1 MKTHHNPTRNPNKR
15 LFGIIVGA
23 ISLLLIPLVL
33 QLTIGTGIDG
43 KGFNWQLGDFV
54 VFGLLLLG
62 TGLLVELVMRKVKST
77 LKRILICGVVFLVF
91 LLIWADLAVGIFN
104 IPGFSGS

>member
-1 MKTHHNPTRNPNKR
+1 MKTNHTATRNPNKR
-15 LFGIIVGA
+15 LFGIVFGA

-43 KGFNWQLGDFV
+43 QGFNWKINDFV
-54 VFGLLLLG
+54 VIGLLLLMA
-62 TGLLVELVMRKVKST
+62 GLLIELVLRKVKKTS
-77 LKRILICGVVFLVF
+77 KRILICGVVFLMF

>member
-1 MKTHHNPTRNPNKR
+1 MKTNHPATHNPNKR
-15 LFGIIVGA
+15 LFGIVLGA
-23 ISLLLIPLVL
+23 IALLLIPFML

-43 KGFNWQLGDFV
+43 KGFNWRLGDFV

-62 TGLLVELVMRKVKST
+62 TGLSVELVMRKVKST
-77 LKRILICGVVFLVF
+77 SKRILICGVVLLVF